1 MTKTGY
7 EDLKVKLKKMKTVDR
22 QKIIKEIRVAAAHG
36 DLSENAEY
44 DAAKEKQSFIEGKIK
59 DIEGK
64 IGSAQVI
71 DISKLSSDRVVF
83 GATVKLEDEDKG
95 DEVVYSIVGVDE
107 ADISINKI
115 SISSPIARALIG
127 KEEGDSVQVRAPG
140 GVRNYLILKLTFNKG
155 EVQMKYCP
163 ECGSEY
169 FDDINICDS
178 CNIDLV
184 SSSQWE
190 CIVKERQSED
200 DEVFVNI
207 KTLED
212 QFESDIIKDILEKN
226 DIPVIVKCFRDTSFD
241 GIFESQKGWGV
252 IMVPDEFRKR
262 ANDIIKDIK

>member
-1 MTKTGY
+1 MSDNVMTKTGY
-7 EDLKVKLKKMKTVDR
+7 EDLKEKLKKMKTVDR
-22 QKIIKEIRVAAAHG
+22 QQIIKEIRVAASHG

-107 ADISINKI
+107 ADITINKI

-140 GVRNYLILKLTFNKG
+140 GVRNYLILEITFNEGRSK
-155 EVQMKYCP
+155 
-163 ECGSEY
+163 
-169 FDDINICDS
+169 
-178 CNIDLV
+178 
-184 SSSQWE
+184 
-190 CIVKERQSED
+190 
-200 DEVFVNI
+200 
-207 KTLED
+207 
-212 QFESDIIKDILEKN
+212 
-226 DIPVIVKCFRDTSFD
+226 
-241 GIFESQKGWGV
+241 
-252 IMVPDEFRKR
+252 
-262 ANDIIKDIK
+262 

>member
-1 MTKTGY
+1 MSDNVMTKTGY
-7 EDLKVKLKKMKTVDR
+7 EDLKEKLKKMKTFDR
-22 QKIIKEIRVAAAHG
+22 QQIIKEIRVAAAHG

-140 GVRNYLILKLTFNKG
+140 GVRNYLILEITFN
-155 EVQMKYCP
+155 
-163 ECGSEY
+163 
-169 FDDINICDS
+169 
-178 CNIDLV
+178 
-184 SSSQWE
+184 
-190 CIVKERQSED
+190 
-200 DEVFVNI
+200 
-207 KTLED
+207 
-212 QFESDIIKDILEKN
+212 
-226 DIPVIVKCFRDTSFD
+226 
-241 GIFESQKGWGV
+241 
-252 IMVPDEFRKR
+252 
-262 ANDIIKDIK
+262 

>member
-1 MTKTGY
+1 MSDNVMTKTGY
-7 EDLKVKLKKMKTVDR
+7 EDLKEKLKKMKTVDR
-22 QKIIKEIRVAAAHG
+22 QQIIKEIRVAAAHG

-115 SISSPIARALIG
+115 SIGSPIARALIG

-140 GVRNYLILKLTFNKG
+140 GVRNYLILEITFN
-155 EVQMKYCP
+155 
-163 ECGSEY
+163 
-169 FDDINICDS
+169 
-178 CNIDLV
+178 
-184 SSSQWE
+184 
-190 CIVKERQSED
+190 ERRS
-200 DEVFVNI
+200 
-207 KTLED
+207 K
-212 QFESDIIKDILEKN
+212 
-226 DIPVIVKCFRDTSFD
+226 
-241 GIFESQKGWGV
+241 
-252 IMVPDEFRKR
+252 
-262 ANDIIKDIK
+262 